1 MDASV
6 QQLGYERHPLITL
19 QLYDTFKAPKERI
32 FKSDKP
38 NWPTRD
44 FDCQLRFEESCHHP
58 VVTALAPAST
68 LVILN
73 TSAIGCTPVKMQP
86 SLLRPSL
93 VEFLNYLFP
102 KLIRGK
108 VVTEIHVVVGF
119 EVKVPAS
126 LETLDYTFYCSHM
139 FSFVI
144 IVVSMITYLFMHLF
158 LFLILISKQGCVGD
172 L

>member
-1 MDASV
+1 
-6 QQLGYERHPLITL
+6 
-19 QLYDTFKAPKERI
+19 
-32 FKSDKP
+32 
-38 NWPTRD
+38 
-44 FDCQLRFEESCHHP
+44 
-58 VVTALAPAST
+58 
-68 LVILN
+68 
-73 TSAIGCTPVKMQP
+73 MQP

-102 KLIRGK
+102 KLIRGE

-126 LETLDYTFYCSHM
+126 LDALDYTFYCLHM

-158 LFLILISKQGCVGD
+158 LFLILISK
-172 L
+172 